1 MGGGNGPTHFN
12 AVQKDLLGWL
22 DYGVSPPS
30 PTSSRAAAT
39 RSIRSRRPGPTR
51 RRSGSRRPLGDWLY
65 VEFRRPVG
73 FDSYISTNAS
83 VMNGVLVHYF
93 DGGPNGVYL
102 LDMTPT
108 TTSWSDPALPVG
120 TTFQDVAGNGEH
132 HAHRGERNECD
143 RQRHRRRRLLRPA
156 GADRDDHSGTAAGRA
171 GDDSDVHRIRAEQWH
186 RLRRLGLRPSGDSA
200 AGLDGRR
207 WARRPSRSPEGATGR
222 RRFRSRRAATAGAGP
237 YGLSLSTSESGL
249 SGSAAGELHRAW
261 KWRPAGG
268 GASPT
273 ASIAPMTRQPW
284 AMAGHPCRAASR
296 SSRARRATRWPKVLH
311 MAVRPE
317 LQGRRPD
324 GEHDVRFD
332 EQQCSRRASASSSTT
347 LSAGNYY
354 LCYRQIGGSSVL
366 RIAKVVN
373 GVETVL
379 KSATVRQSRSGLALH
394 AVLPGE
400 RGHADA
406 PARRGDQGHRGGS
419 GFHRLRQRGLRQWV
433 EARGRNLSP
442 RRRLQRDRR
451 VVLRRTPGGPR
462 APGRAVLDTYRRPCR
477 LLAATSPMRAFGLR
491 PAPCRTK

>member
-1 MGGGNGPTHFN
+1 MAP
-12 AVQKDLLGWL
+12 
-22 DYGVSPPS
+22 
-30 PTSSRAAAT
+30 AAA
-39 RSIRSRRPGPTR
+39 P
-51 RRSGSRRPLGDWLY
+51 RPLP
-65 VEFRRPVG
+65 FRR
-73 FDSYISTNAS
+73 
-83 VMNGVLVHYF
+83 
-93 DGGPNGVYL
+93 
-102 LDMTPT
+102 
-108 TTSWSDPALPVG
+108 
-120 TTFQDVAGNGEH
+120 Q
-132 HAHRGERNECD
+132 C
-143 RQRHRRRRLLRPA
+143 RR
-156 GADRDDHSGTAAGRA
+156 AGRP
-171 GDDSDVHRIRAEQWH
+171 S
-186 RLRRLGLRPSGDSA
+186 LGASSLTLA
-200 AGLDGRR
+200 
-207 WARRPSRSPEGATGR
+207 EGATG
-222 RRFRSRRAATAGAGP
+222 STSLQVTSSATAGAGP

-249 SGSAAGELHRAW
+249 SGFGRGEPTPCMEVAAGG
-261 KWRPAGG
+261 GG

-400 RGHADA
+400 RGRADA

-419 GFHRLRQRGLRQWV
+419 GCHRLRQRGLRNGWK
-433 EARGRNLSP
+433 L
-442 RRRLQRDRR
+442 
-451 VVLRRTPGGPR
+451 GGAISHR
-462 APGRAVLDTYRRPCR
+462 ADDFSAIVQ
-477 LLAATSPMRAFGLR
+477 
-491 PAPCRTK
+491 